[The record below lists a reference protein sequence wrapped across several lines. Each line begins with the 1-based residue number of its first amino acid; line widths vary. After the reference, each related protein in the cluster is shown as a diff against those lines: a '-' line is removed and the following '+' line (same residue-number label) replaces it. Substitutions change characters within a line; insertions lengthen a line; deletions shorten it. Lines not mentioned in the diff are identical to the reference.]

1 MGVIASSYRD
11 LVVSFGLGR
20 RQWSPEYQ
28 LTWPPCTG
36 LLYSRLRLEE
46 VDIEVSNCATLVTQ
60 VRWNLEQVSFQRYTA
75 RLDAAKCLPTI
86 LRDASLICLIQLY
99 RGAAMTSVV
108 SATRSEFERVAWSLD
123 ISHCP
128 VFSSDSQ
135 MYTSYWVLVLG
146 SFVGCAGRW
155 LDHECTSRGR
165 CLAPACALNTMFG
178 GGDLGFNPRQWPANA
193 LRHSQGR
200 HRNIGGVDQ
209 GPELP
214 EKKAKDRRSH
224 IGSWLFL
231 EFCVPS
237 PLDSLLGLCES
248 GRYGNS
254 VPIIKYHD
262 RVLASFV
269 VDYVVHHP
277 TCGSISQR
285 VGRQLHDA
293 AAAQTTHSSS
303 GIRRDWV
310 LPDCG
315 LPQHL

>member
-108 SATRSEFERVAWSLD
+108 SATRSEFERVAWLSD

-135 MYTSYWVLVLG
+135 MYPSYWVLVLG
-146 SFVGCAGRW
+146 SFVGCAGGGGRW
-155 LDHECTSRGR
+155 LDHE
-165 CLAPACALNTMFG
+165 
-178 GGDLGFNPRQWPANA
+178 
-193 LRHSQGR
+193 
-200 HRNIGGVDQ
+200 
-209 GPELP
+209 
-214 EKKAKDRRSH
+214 
-224 IGSWLFL
+224 
-231 EFCVPS
+231 
-237 PLDSLLGLCES
+237 
-248 GRYGNS
+248 
-254 VPIIKYHD
+254 
-262 RVLASFV
+262 
-269 VDYVVHHP
+269 
-277 TCGSISQR
+277 
-285 VGRQLHDA
+285 
-293 AAAQTTHSSS
+293 
-303 GIRRDWV
+303 
-310 LPDCG
+310 
-315 LPQHL
+315 